1 MLNLIG
7 MLAFQAARGT
17 LTLSEGCLA
26 QKHLIDNMMQHLE
39 RYLSALIVCLL
50 LLGCDRLPF
59 GAQPTLPPTFDP
71 ALLTVTPAPSLTPL
85 PTYTPPPTAM
95 RLPSDTPPP
104 TFAPVI
110 TQKPVTPQPTRPALE
125 PSPTYK
131 ATAIPLTPTSYI
143 GIFGLGPE
151 IPELVPILTFSS
163 NAVCR
168 QWMLAQIG
176 VINRGNVAA
185 LDFTVEWTFGWGEP
199 QRVHI
204 EALEWNAGPL
214 YLFSGLTAVH
224 CSDTASL
231 KAWVR
236 VDVDNT
242 VAEAV
247 EDNNYQEEVYTVVW
261 PSATPSP

>member
-1 MLNLIG
+1 ML
-7 MLAFQAARGT
+7 
-17 LTLSEGCLA
+17 
-26 QKHLIDNMMQHLE
+26 
-39 RYLSALIVCLL
+39 
-50 LLGCDRLPF
+50 
-59 GAQPTLPPTFDP
+59 PTLDP

-110 TQKPVTPQPTRPALE
+110 TRGPVTPQPTHPAVT
-125 PSPTYK
+125 PSPGYK
-131 ATAIPLTPTSYI
+131 ATAIPITPTSYI

-151 IPELVPILTFSS
+151 TPELTPILTFSS
-163 NAVCR
+163 NAVCS
-168 QWMLAQIG
+168 QWMIAQVG

-199 QRVHI
+199 QTVHI

-224 CSDTASL
+224 CTETSSL

-242 VAEAV
+242 VAEAL

-261 PSATPSP
+261 PSATPNP